1 MSHSTDIRKLVL
13 DYINSGGLIKSA
25 CELFKVSR
33 SSIQRWR
40 TRQEELGTVSA
51 TVRANLPYKLKDELL
66 QLYVAN
72 HPDAYL
78 SEIAAHFGVTESGVW
93 RALSRLKISRKK
105 RPRSIRNEV
114 KKSVSCS

>member
-1 MSHSTDIRKLVL
+1 MSHSIDIRILVL
-13 DYINSGGLIKSA
+13 DYIKSGGLIKTA

-40 TRQEELGTVSA
+40 AREEELGTVLASE
-51 TVRANLPYKLKDELL
+51 RANLPYKLKDELL

-105 RPRSIRNEV
+105 RPRSIQSEV
-114 KKSVSCS
+114 KKNVSCS

>member
-1 MSHSTDIRKLVL
+1 MSHSTDIRILVIN
-13 DYINSGGLIKSA
+13 YINAGGLIKSA

-40 TRQEELGTVSA
+40 MRQEELGTVSA
-51 TVRANLPYKLKDELL
+51 TERANLPYKLKDELL
-66 QLYVAN
+66 QLYVSN

-105 RPRSIRNEV
+105 RVRSIQNEV